1 MSFFDTTLHVRKE
14 EVLLEKLKCESRIA
28 LKSLTSRPGTA
39 KSAVGGQS
47 YRQPQDEALGFD
59 AAVAAIGMKANV
71 CEADHPL
78 LCEATRRQVSCDPL
92 FSPL

>member
-1 MSFFDTTLHVRKE
+1 MSPVGTT
-14 EVLLEKLKCESRIA
+14 
-28 LKSLTSRPGTA
+28 

-47 YRQPQDEALGFD
+47 YRQPQDETLGFD

-78 LCEATRRQVSCDPL
+78 LCEATRRQVSGDPGM
-92 FSPL
+92 FSTMMTSV